1 MLRTFRGFLSSYNH
15 MNRKPGELSPTSD
28 VWRRYRVAFDEFSRR
43 VQHIQVLSANAN
55 GDRGNIDAALLELEK
70 ARVAYNDCRSALA
83 RQLLPSSSSELFP
96 AVSPDTPKAYAN
108 RTRKIAQL
116 LWEIEGKPDG
126 TANED
131 WHRAEEIIR
140 RASAA

>member
-1 MLRTFRGFLSSYNH
+1 MD
-15 MNRKPGELSPTSD
+15 RKPGELSRTSD
-28 VWRRYRVAFDEFSRR
+28 VWRSYRVAFDEFSRR
-43 VQHIQVLSANAN
+43 VRHIQLMCANAN

-83 RQLLPSSSSELFP
+83 RQLLPSLSSELFP
-96 AVSPDTPKAYAN
+96 AVSPDSPKAYAN
-108 RTRKIAQL
+108 RIRKIAQL

-140 RASAA
+140 RATAA